1 MRFMKQDKNL
11 NAQQNNQAVQKE
23 DNKDNNSQENNS

>member
-1 MRFMKQDKNL
+1 MKQDKNL